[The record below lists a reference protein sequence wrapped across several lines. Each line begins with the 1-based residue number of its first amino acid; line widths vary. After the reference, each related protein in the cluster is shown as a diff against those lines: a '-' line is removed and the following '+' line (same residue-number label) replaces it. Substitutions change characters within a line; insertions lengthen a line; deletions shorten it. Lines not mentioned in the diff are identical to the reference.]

1 MEPRVTRA
9 SSGAEGSSLK
19 EQPVTGPALTGPG
32 CVPGLRVLLLLPLAL
47 PRSTLSLILQTRTSR
62 LW

>member
-47 PRSTLSLILQTRTSR
+47 PRSTLSLIL
-62 LW
+62 